1 MTDPGDDRP
10 PPASGAK
17 TFNQWLGGGVPTAV
31 AGIVIAKLSE
41 YLNLWFVLPALGA
54 AALYGVWKAP
64 TVAHGPLTQPAH
76 PDPGTGLRRVPR
88 RRRGC
93 GLRPMDRGPPG
104 APRLASPNG
113 SGDVVR
119 SRELSLLIQA
129 LHRPRVLSDHLAT
142 QTV

>member
-1 MTDPGDDRP
+1 VARALF
-10 PPASGAK
+10 ASLLVGLLA
-17 TFNQWLGGGVPTAV
+17 Q
-31 AGIVIAKLSE
+31 
-41 YLNLWFVLPALGA
+41 YLALWIVLPDLAGA
-54 AALYGVWKAP
+54 GAVRGVEAP

-119 SRELSLLIQA
+119 S
-129 LHRPRVLSDHLAT
+129 
-142 QTV
+142 